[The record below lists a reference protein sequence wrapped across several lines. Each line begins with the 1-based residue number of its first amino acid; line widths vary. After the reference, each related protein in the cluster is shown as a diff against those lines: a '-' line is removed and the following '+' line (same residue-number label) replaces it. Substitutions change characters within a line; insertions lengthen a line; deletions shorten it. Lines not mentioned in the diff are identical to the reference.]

1 MTGYTIRPAQASDHE
16 YIASWT
22 TATFTW
28 GDYVADGFADWLAE
42 ENSHLFVADIDGRAV
57 AMGRIR
63 MVSPTEA
70 WSNAMRVHPDHRRLG
85 LGTAVGDAMWR
96 WAKEA
101 GARVIRLGVE
111 DWNDAARAQ
120 VTKAGFRPMGEWL
133 WARRG
138 VGDSSPVPEGNGG
151 VRVKGAE
158 ALRLAHSAEAEPALL
173 SWSLGELSR
182 AAHGLAPT
190 GWTWQRLRIDR
201 LVEAA
206 RSRALWEGRT
216 GWAIAE
222 LDGDRFYVDWIETTP
237 EDARAMVRALVERA
251 ADSGADTMRAMIP
264 DVDWL
269 VRAMRRAGFEMGGI
283 TVFGIAL

>member
-1 MTGYTIRPAQASDHE
+1 
-16 YIASWT
+16 
-22 TATFTW
+22 
-28 GDYVADGFADWLAE
+28 
-42 ENSHLFVADIDGRAV
+42 
-57 AMGRIR
+57 
-63 MVSPTEA
+63 
-70 WSNAMRVHPDHRRLG
+70 
-85 LGTAVGDAMWR
+85 
-96 WAKEA
+96 
-101 GARVIRLGVE
+101 
-111 DWNDAARAQ
+111 
-120 VTKAGFRPMGEWL
+120 
-133 WARRG
+133 
-138 VGDSSPVPEGNGG
+138 VPEGNGG

-206 RSRALWEGRT
+206 RRRALWEGRT